1 LGATG
6 WWFVMVGEGEGRV
19 NQEICLI
26 LHVDVY
32 RCGVKDDVG
41 GSDSQ
46 QDNMSEHRLKVLLIT
61 SYGGEKKQMGER
73 RIFSK
78 TLCVVL
84 M

>member
-1 LGATG
+1 MGATG

-41 GSDSQ
+41 GGDSQ
-46 QDNMSEHRLKVLLIT
+46 QDNNISEHRLKFC
-61 SYGGEKKQMGER
+61 S
-73 RIFSK
+73 
-78 TLCVVL
+78 
-84 M
+84 